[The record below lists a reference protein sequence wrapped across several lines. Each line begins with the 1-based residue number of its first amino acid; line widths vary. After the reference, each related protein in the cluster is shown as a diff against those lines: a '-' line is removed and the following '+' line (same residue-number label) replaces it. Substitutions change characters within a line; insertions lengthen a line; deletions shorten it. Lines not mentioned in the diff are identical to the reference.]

1 MPLSDERGSR
11 ISTGSTVCLSQ
22 RYSLF
27 SIIYFRCET
36 FVFHFYQHY
45 RTVDETVLSNT
56 LSHLVEGGGIDWQ
69 KFFSRNDVRPSR
81 KLGNGMIRAG
91 DHFSPGYTGHNRPER
106 ITLSVLVKRRKT
118 GTMHLAQC
126 NAKQG
131 HGSIHQGVGV
141 GLSSVC
147 ACVWVVGLSCWHTC
161 PSTSQCESRWLR
173 EHLYTHCPRRLLTV
187 AFTYAVRANTM

>member
-45 RTVDETVLSNT
+45 RTVETVLSNT

-91 DHFSPGYTGHNRPER
+91 DRFSPGYTGHNRPER

-161 PSTSQCESRWLR
+161 PPTSQCESRWLR